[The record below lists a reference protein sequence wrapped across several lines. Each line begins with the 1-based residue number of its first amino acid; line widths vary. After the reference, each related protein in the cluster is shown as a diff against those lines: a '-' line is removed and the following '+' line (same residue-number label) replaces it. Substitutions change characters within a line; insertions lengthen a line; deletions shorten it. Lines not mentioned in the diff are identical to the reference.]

1 MMSKILSLKEG
12 ESGIK
17 ELAIYSLP
25 PKKAMVCFIEQFIRK
40 NFNTWEYPEEIEGMR
55 ESTTVGNHWYYDV
68 PKMDGNGI
76 SFDTAFAAYPADTFV
91 LGVA

>member
-25 PKKAMVCFIEQFIRK
+25 PKKAMVCFIEQFLRG
-40 NFNTWEYPEEIEGMR
+40 NYNTWEYPEEIEGMR
-55 ESTTVGNHWYYDV
+55 ESDTVGNHWYYDV

-76 SFDTAFAAYPADTFV
+76 SYDTVFASYPAETFV

>member
-25 PKKAMVCFIEQFIRK
+25 PKKAMVCFIEQFINK
-40 NFNTWEYPEEIEGMR
+40 NWNTWEYPEEIEGMR

-91 LGVA
+91 LGVV